1 MIKSV
6 SLEKTPKII
15 INPEIHIEKPVIKEG
30 QQAKIDLEMEKACNA
45 IIEEQNKKAAEFIK
59 AAELE
64 KEDILKE
71 AEKQAEFIILEAEK
85 QVETIKTQ
93 AYDEGF
99 QQGHDEGVTAG
110 LEDIKQ
116 QMQVEIEEA
125 VEKAQRIIKTA
136 EQQTKDNILKA
147 EQQIVEIAVA
157 IAEKVIPQQ
166 FNEMPMLVLPLVKSA
181 LEKVRDQE
189 NLNIRVSP
197 ADYEL
202 VLLAKYEFQ
211 MMIGKEN
218 AIVITADKTIENG
231 GCVIETDS
239 GTVDAR
245 VSTQMDVLKKAVM
258 DVI

>member
-1 MIKSV
+1 M
-6 SLEKTPKII
+6 LET
-15 INPEIHIEKPVIKEG
+15 
-30 QQAKIDLEMEKACNA
+30 
-45 IIEEQNKKAAEFIK
+45 
-59 AAELE
+59 
-64 KEDILKE
+64 
-71 AEKQAEFIILEAEK
+71 EKQAE
-85 QVETIKTQ
+85 TIKEE
-93 AYDEGF
+93 AYETGFKQGVEEGISKGIEEINQDMKF
-99 QQGHDEGVTAG
+99 Q
-110 LEDIKQ
+110 
-116 QMQVEIEEA
+116 IEEA
-125 VEKAQRIIKTA
+125 VEKAQRIVKIA
-136 EQQTKDNILKA
+136 EQQTKENILKA
-147 EQQIVEIAVA
+147 EQQIIEIAVA

-166 FNEMPMLVLPLVKSA
+166 FNDMPQLVLPLVKSA

-197 ADYEL
+197 EDYEL

-245 VSTQMDVLKKAVM
+245 VSTQIDVLKKAVM

>member
-1 MIKSV
+1 M
-6 SLEKTPKII
+6 EKTPKII
-15 INPEIHIEKPVIKEG
+15 VNPEIRIEKPVIKDEH
-30 QQAKIDLEMEKACNA
+30 QAKLDVEMEKACNA

-59 AAELE
+59 AAEIQRD
-64 KEDILKE
+64 DIIKE
-71 AEKQAEFIILEAEK
+71 AQKQAEFLLLETEKQAE
-85 QVETIKTQ
+85 TIKEE
-93 AYDEGF
+93 AYETGFKQGVEEGISKGIEEINQDMKF
-99 QQGHDEGVTAG
+99 Q
-110 LEDIKQ
+110 
-116 QMQVEIEEA
+116 IEEA
-125 VEKAQRIIKTA
+125 VEKAQRIVKIA
-136 EQQTKDNILKA
+136 EQQTKENILKA
-147 EQQIVEIAVA
+147 EQQIIEIAVA

-166 FNEMPMLVLPLVKSA
+166 FNDMPQLVLPLVKSA

-197 ADYEL
+197 EDYEL

-245 VSTQMDVLKKAVM
+245 VSTQIDVLKKAVM